1 MHLAVD
7 ERERDTDARRV
18 RWKVKPT
25 AFVVASS
32 VI

>member
-18 RWKVKPT
+18 RLKVQPT
-25 AFVVASS
+25 TSAFARE

>member
-18 RWKVKPT
+18 RWKVKLT
-25 AFVVASS
+25 ASAFARE